1 MQKVLF
7 KVPAMYA
14 DHHVLGARQALVG
27 QGGVA
32 QVLASAMRRQVQV
45 EYDEG
50 VTSPKKIAQALVEAG
65 YIPDQQTDLPPVHKQ
80 SEDGSTWY
88 SVIPRVTKT
97 EIKDLEM
104 SGDFR
109 RY

>member
-1 MQKVLF
+1 MQKVELR
-7 KVPAMYA
+7 VPAMYA
-14 DHHVLGARQALVG
+14 DHHVLGVRQALVG
-27 QGGVA
+27 KKGVA

-45 EYDEG
+45 EYDES
-50 VTSPKKIAQALVEAG
+50 VTSPASIAEALTAAG
-65 YIPDQQTDLPPVHKQ
+65 YIPDQPTALPPVHKQ
-80 SEDGSTWY
+80 SEDGSTWH

-97 EIKDLEM
+97 EMKDLEM